1 MHLNTDILAK
11 LTPEFIQRYNKPGPR
26 YTSYP
31 TIPNW
36 KNGYFKEELSKY
48 LILAGTHKREF
59 SLYIHLPFC
68 QRLCTFCGCNQYIT
82 NNPKIVKD
90 YMQSLHNE
98 LAWVANQL
106 GGKRSLR
113 QLHLGGGTPTY
124 LSLAQLQSLWQSITE
139 NFDLTPD
146 PELAIEIHP
155 GVTEWAQLDW
165 LASVGFKRLSLG
177 VQDLNPEVQRAINR
191 FQTAEQTWGI
201 LRKSRELG
209 FQSINLDLVYGLP
222 KQTNEHFA
230 ETLAAVIENRPER
243 LAIYSFA
250 YIPGRFRT
258 HKRAI
263 REEDLPSSTQKLQLY
278 LQTIQAFSRAGYQM
292 IGMDHYAVP
301 EDELAK
307 ALINHSLHRNF
318 MGYTT
323 LKGLSQLG
331 VGMSAIS
338 DFGDGYFQ
346 NEKNLSRYMEA
357 WLHNRP
363 VPVVHQEL
371 DKDDLLRREIIDSLM
386 CHGYLKIMT
395 IEERF
400 GIDFSEY
407 FMDVLDRLKPMVFE
421 GLISYTKDELRVEPI
436 GQIFIRNIVIIF
448 DNYIDRNFTQYSKT
462 I

>member
-1 MHLNTDILAK
+1 
-11 LTPEFIQRYNKPGPR
+11 
-26 YTSYP
+26 
-31 TIPNW
+31 
-36 KNGYFKEELSKY
+36 
-48 LILAGTHKREF
+48 
-59 SLYIHLPFC
+59 
-68 QRLCTFCGCNQYIT
+68 
-82 NNPKIVKD
+82 
-90 YMQSLHNE
+90 
-98 LAWVANQL
+98 
-106 GGKRSLR
+106 
-113 QLHLGGGTPTY
+113 
-124 LSLAQLQSLWQSITE
+124 
-139 NFDLTPD
+139 
-146 PELAIEIHP
+146 
-155 GVTEWAQLDW
+155 
-165 LASVGFKRLSLG
+165 
-177 VQDLNPEVQRAINR
+177 
-191 FQTAEQTWGI
+191 
-201 LRKSRELG
+201 
-209 FQSINLDLVYGLP
+209 
-222 KQTNEHFA
+222 
-230 ETLAAVIENRPER
+230 
-243 LAIYSFA
+243 
-250 YIPGRFRT
+250 
-258 HKRAI
+258 
-263 REEDLPSSTQKLQLY
+263 
-278 LQTIQAFSRAGYQM
+278 M

-436 GQIFIRNIVIIF
+436 GQIFIRNIVMIF